1 MAESKKV
8 LVAFDPDNPD
18 KQSSD
23 FLVPVQLE
31 DNEMALLGS
40 RSGKLWKYG
49 LVVLKSRAVNKND
62 LFANLV
68 DTGQKVSDVDACL
81 ARLESFV
88 VQLKTVKIGNIVS
101 IATGNDAWRLSVV
114 ANTPGGFAKAQN

>member
-1 MAESKKV
+1 MVESKKV

-49 LVVLKSRAVNKND
+49 LVVLTSRAVNKND
-62 LFANLV
+62 LFAKLV
-68 DTGQKVSDVDACL
+68 DSGQKVPDVEACL
-81 ARLESFV
+81 AQLESFV

-101 IATGNDAWRLSVV
+101 IAIDNDAWRLTVV

>member
-8 LVAFDPDNPD
+8 LVAFDPDTPD

-49 LVVLKSRAVNKND
+49 VVVLTSRAVNKND
-62 LFANLV
+62 LFAKLV
-68 DTGQKVSDVDACL
+68 DSGQKVPDVEACL

-88 VQLKTVKIGNIVS
+88 EQLKMVKIGNIVS
-101 IATGNDAWRLSVV
+101 IATGNVAWRLNVV
-114 ANTPGGFAKAQN
+114 ANTPSGFAKAQN

>member
-31 DNEMALLGS
+31 DKEMALLGS
-40 RSGKLWKYG
+40 RSRKLWKYG
-49 LVVLKSRAVNKND
+49 LVVLTSRAVNKND
-62 LFANLV
+62 LFAKLV
-68 DTGQKVSDVDACL
+68 DTGQKIPDVDACL

-88 VQLKTVKIGNIVS
+88 EQLKTVKIGNIVS
-101 IATGNDAWRLSVV
+101 IVIDNDACRLVVV
-114 ANTPGGFAKAQN
+114 ATTPGAFAKIQN

>member
-8 LVAFDPDNPD
+8 LVAFAPDNPD

-23 FLVPVQLE
+23 FLVPVQLK

-49 LVVLKSRAVNKND
+49 VVVLTSRAVNEND
-62 LFANLV
+62 FFAKLV
-68 DTGQKVSDVDACL
+68 DTGQKVPDVDACL

-88 VQLKTVKIGNIVS
+88 MQLKTVKIGNIVN
-101 IATGNDAWRLSVV
+101 IAIDNDAWRLTVV

>member
-40 RSGKLWKYG
+40 RSEKLWKYG
-49 LVVLKSRAVNKND
+49 LVVLTSRAVNKND

-68 DTGQKVSDVDACL
+68 DTGQKVPDVEACL

-88 VQLKTVKIGNIVS
+88 EQLKMVKIGNIVS
-101 IATGNDAWRLSVV
+101 IATGNVAWRLNVV
-114 ANTPGGFAKAQN
+114 ANTPSGFTKAQN